1 MATLNAVMLPIEKL
15 YFEDA
20 ILREAQLN
28 SDRFPGL
35 VKNIAKYG
43 VQMPILVRPGRDGKY
58 EVCDGCQRVTA
69 SLQANLTEVPARI
82 VEMTDDEAAMR
93 QLMMNTHRIETKVSD
108 ILNAMR
114 KLVFRHPDW
123 DQARLA
129 EELDYSQSQV
139 SKYMSLNKLDPDVLE
154 KVNSGVIKLTNGY
167 ALTKAPKEVQRELA
181 LSVDDDNLSIAEKAE
196 VTEFPGIVQHHT
208 KAFRQGVEPAENMRV
223 FKFIGRQTAVDMLI
237 SEEFQLEQMSTEA
250 EEYDIQT
257 GIVQG
262 IQRVLAVDPA
272 SLERRAQEK
281 EAKELRKK
289 EANAAKK
296 AAKQSEEQ
304 AEIAKLRAKL
314 EEAGIDA

>member
-1 MATLNAVMLPIEKL
+1 MSTLNAEMVPIEKL

-58 EVCDGCQRVTA
+58 EVCDGCQRVNA
-69 SLQANLTEVPARI
+69 SLQAGLTEVPARI

-114 KLVFRHPDW
+114 KLMFRHPDW

-129 EELDYSQSQV
+129 DELDYSQPQV
-139 SKYMSLNKLDPDVLE
+139 SKYMSLNKLDADVLK
-154 KVNSGVIKLTNGY
+154 KVNDGIIKLTNGY
-167 ALTKAPKEVQRELA
+167 ALTKAPKEVQRTLA
-181 LSVDDDNLSIAEKAE
+181 LETDENGLSIAEKAE

-208 KAFRQGVEPAENMRV
+208 KAYRQGIEPTENMRV
-223 FKFIGRQTAVDMLI
+223 FKFIGRQSAVDMLI
-237 SEEFQLEQMSTEA
+237 SEEFSLEQLAVDSDD
-250 EEYDIQT
+250 YDHQT
-257 GIVQG
+257 GLVAG
-262 IQRVLAVDPA
+262 MQRMLSVDPA
-272 SLERRAQEK
+272 SLERREQEK
-281 EAKELRKK
+281 QAKELRRK
-289 EANAAKK
+289 EEAAKKK